1 MTEKY
6 KLSEEVDARRK
17 EIRAELSLAQSSRDE
32 KKIADLQR
40 EMRMLDHKLM
50 RV

>member
-1 MTEKY
+1 MSSIY
-6 KLSEEVDARRK
+6 LEENL
-17 EIRAELSLAQSSRDE
+17 EFSSVLKARDE